1 MIHVDSLASL
11 SINVA
16 SLDSVSFS
24 CTISIGTQQL
34 MVDAG
39 AALLVHEYLITFH
52 WEVELFWNRRMTGAV
67 LLFLANRYVVLAT
80 LTFAVSGVMV
90 SFPRD
95 VRHTFPNPM
104 SVLDL
109 GC

>member
-1 MIHVDSLASL
+1 MV
-11 SINVA
+11 NV
-16 SLDSVSFS
+16 
-24 CTISIGTQQL
+24 
-34 MVDAG
+34 G

-80 LTFAVSGVMV
+80 LTFAVTGVMV
-90 SFPRD
+90 SLPRD
-95 VRHTFPNPM
+95 VRHTFPGP
-104 SVLDL
+104 VRVPEL